1 MKQIIP
7 LFTILFIMFSC
18 STQEQTVSTQKQTVE
33 FVDFPDEQM
42 AGLIKWKLKIES
54 DDLIPIEKL
63 SELTELELESTDPE
77 KYDLTGL
84 EFATGLE
91 KLIIHNAHNISDIRP
106 LARLKKLKTLIIFRN
121 SIDDISPLSDLT
133 QLQELSFY
141 QGYVR
146 DISPLSNLT
155 QLNRL
160 VLVANPIT
168 DFSPLSG
175 LTELTYLSIHR
186 TGLSDLSV
194 LSNLENLTQLWLG
207 YNIISDISPLK
218 GLTQLTTLSLYN
230 NRISNIEPLSNLT
243 NLTKLHIY
251 NNPVS
256 DISALSN
263 LQKLEKLEF
272 HEPIADISPLSALV
286 NLKSLRFLVPP
297 PEIESLATMA
307 SLTSLEFF
315 DSNISDISPL
325 AGLTELRDLKLY
337 RNKIEDITPLS
348 GMTNLETLE
357 LYRNNIT
364 EISPLAGLTQLTE
377 LRLDGNK
384 IEDISSL
391 SNLIQLTVLGL
402 QRNQIRDVSPIENL
416 NNLTVL
422 YLKHNPVEDTSP
434 VQRIFTNN
442 ENLNDPEE
450 LYPSHRPADHP
461 RVFHAHETRSTLPET
476 AIARLGKGGINIMR
490 FSPDGKY
497 FAVGSD
503 VGIYLYDVATG
514 DKINLPNKKI
524 GQVNALTFSSDS
536 RILAIGGYL
545 RPSIQLW
552 NLETETEL
560 RPISTPIPYHLN
572 SDIPIQSANALA
584 FAVKNTTLVCVN
596 HFGDVAYW
604 DLMSREKIVEHGTDA
619 DSDGNVLALSPDGS
633 IYARGSGVGLHFG
646 GPDGQISL
654 WNTHSGRREAKM
666 RGHRPLWPG
675 SKEQVGIRALAFSPD
690 GKTFASG
697 SEDMTVRIWNTKRGS
712 KHGTLKGHTGWVTAL
727 AFSKDGKTIASGD
740 TDGTVRVWNVHKKR
754 EVALLKGH
762 INTILALAFAP
773 DGKTLASGSAD
784 GTIHFWDP
792 NNGEK
797 ITTYDNDYTEL
808 ISTIAFSSDN
818 KTISTAMFNNHV
830 RKYDVKTGN
839 KVAEFTDGIQKF
851 TREITLSPDGTHLAC
866 QAENG
871 KIAFNARQSWRTD
884 KSYQGHEKIQIWDLK
899 NDKELPSLMHAYGK
913 MAFSPDN
920 KMLVSGFSE
929 ESERM
934 INQDTMVYTGGGGDL
949 FWFWDVKSGKREFS
963 ITPRDYVSF
972 YPIAFTSDGTKFVS
986 SDRSEFTVFWDYN
999 TRKRGHTIEVGADVF
1014 AISRD
1019 NNYIAI
1025 KDFLDISLW
1034 DISKLEMIGNIGSIK
1049 GSYAH
1054 SLEGAA
1060 GKVLTFSPEGTI
1072 LLVSSVSHIHSFCSD
1087 AIDLIDVKTGNKL
1100 LSLPGHTEPI
1110 ETLLFSHDGKTL
1122 ASGSQD
1128 GTVLL
1133 WNWDEIL
1140 RDIKLENRWQDDK

>member
-1 MKQIIP
+1 
-7 LFTILFIMFSC
+7 MFSC
-18 STQEQTVSTQKQTVE
+18 STQEQTGE

-42 AGLIKWKLKIES
+42 AGLIKWKLKLES
-54 DDLIPIEKL
+54 DDPIPIEKL
-63 SELTELELESTDPE
+63 NELTELELEYTEPK

-84 EFATGLE
+84 EFASNLE
-91 KLIIHNAHNISDIRP
+91 KLIIRHAYNISDIRP
-106 LARLKKLKTLIIFRN
+106 LAKLKKLKTLKIFRN
-121 SIDDISPLSDLT
+121 SIDDISPLSNLT
-133 QLQELSFY
+133 QLQELTILDGF
-141 QGYVR
+141 VR
-146 DISPLSNLT
+146 DISPLSKLK
-155 QLNRL
+155 QLSRL
-160 VLVANPIT
+160 HIVANPIT

-175 LTELTYLSIHR
+175 LAELTYLSIHR
-186 TGLSDLSV
+186 TALSDLAV
-194 LSNLENLTQLWLG
+194 LSNLEKLTQLWLS
-207 YNIISDISPLK
+207 NNNISDLSPLK

-230 NRISNIEPLSNLT
+230 NKISNIEPLSNLT
-243 NLTKLHIY
+243 NLTMLVMY
-251 NNPVS
+251 DNPVS
-256 DISALSN
+256 DISALAN
-263 LQKLEKLEF
+263 LQKLEALEF
-272 HEPIADISPLSALV
+272 HEPIADISPLSALA
-286 NLKSLRFLVPP
+286 NLKFLRFLVPP
-297 PEIESLATMA
+297 PEIESLATME
-307 SLTSLEFF
+307 SLTSLEFS

-325 AGLTELRDLKLY
+325 AGLTELRELKLH
-337 RNKIEDITPLS
+337 RNKIEDITPLI

-364 EISPLAGLTQLTE
+364 DISPLAGLTQLTE

-384 IEDISSL
+384 IKDISSL
-391 SNLIQLTVLGL
+391 ANLTKLTVLGL
-402 QRNQIRDVSPIENL
+402 ERNQIRDVSPIENL
-416 NNLTVL
+416 NSLTVL
-422 YLKHNPVEDTSP
+422 YLKHNPVEDAFP
-434 VQRIFTNN
+434 IQRIFTNN
-442 ENLNDPEE
+442 ENLNDPKE
-450 LYPSHRPADHP
+450 LYPRHRPADHP
-461 RVFHAHETRSTLPET
+461 RVFHAHETRLALPET

-490 FSPDGKY
+490 FSPDGKF

-503 VGIYLYDVATG
+503 VGVYLYDVATG
-514 DKINLPNKKI
+514 DKIDLPNKKI

-560 RPISTPIPYHLN
+560 PPISTPIAYHQN
-572 SDIPIQSANALA
+572 SDIPIHSANALA
-584 FAVKNTTLVCVN
+584 FAVKDTTLVCMN

-604 DLMSREKIVEHGTDA
+604 DMISREKIVEHGTDA
-619 DSDGNVLALSPDGS
+619 DWDGNVLALSPDGR
-633 IYARGSGVGLHFG
+633 IYARGAGVGLRSG

-666 RGHRPLWPG
+666 RGHKSLWPW
-675 SKEQVGIRALAFSPD
+675 SKKQVGIRALAFSPD

-712 KHGTLKGHTGWVTAL
+712 KRGTLKGHTGWVTAV

-740 TDGTVRVWNVHKKR
+740 TDGTVRVWNVRKKR

-792 NNGEK
+792 NNGNK
-797 ITTYDNDYTEL
+797 ITTFDNDYTE
-808 ISTIAFSSDN
+808 SVSSIAFSSDN

-871 KIAFNARQSWRTD
+871 KIAFNARESWRTD
-884 KSYQGHEKIQIWDLK
+884 KSYQGHERIQVWDLK
-899 NDKELPSLMHAYGK
+899 NDRELPSLMHAYGK

-929 ESERM
+929 ENERM
-934 INQDTMVYTGGGGDL
+934 MSKHDTLVYTGGGGAYY
-949 FWFWDVKSGKREFS
+949 WFWDVQSGKRAFN
-963 ITPRDYVSF
+963 ITPHDYVSF
-972 YPIAFTSDGTKFVS
+972 YPIAFTHDGTKVVS
-986 SDRSEFTVFWDYN
+986 SNRSRVTVFWDYN
-999 TRKRGHTIEVGADVF
+999 TRKRGRTIEVGGDEF

-1025 KDFLDISLW
+1025 KHFMDISLW
-1034 DISKLEMIGNIGSIK
+1034 DIKKLEKIGTIEPGSIK

-1054 SLEGAA
+1054 SLEGAR
-1060 GKVLTFSPEGTI
+1060 GKVFTFSPGGTI

-1100 LSLPGHTEPI
+1100 HSLPGHTEPI
-1110 ETLLFSHDGKTL
+1110 EILKFSRDGKIL

-1133 WNWDEIL
+1133 WDWDEVL
-1140 RDIKLENRWQDDK
+1140 RDIKLENRWQNNN

>member
-1 MKQIIP
+1 MKQIIR
-7 LFTILFIMFSC
+7 LFTILFVMFSC
-18 STQEQTVSTQKQTVE
+18 STQGQTVE
-33 FVDFPDEQM
+33 FVDFPDEQI
-42 AGLIKWKLKIES
+42 AKLIKWKLKLES
-54 DDLIPIEKL
+54 DDPIPVEKL
-63 SELTELELESTDPE
+63 NQLTELELESTHPE

-91 KLIIHNAHNISDIRP
+91 KLIIHNAHNISDISP
-106 LARLKKLKTLIIFRN
+106 LAKLKKLKTLSIHDN

-133 QLQELSFY
+133 QLQELTILDGF
-141 QGYVR
+141 VR

-155 QLNRL
+155 QLSRL
-160 VLVANPIT
+160 HIVANPIT

-186 TGLSDLSV
+186 TGLSDLTV
-194 LSNLENLTQLWLG
+194 LSKLEKLTQLWLS
-207 YNIISDISPLK
+207 NNNISDISPLK
-218 GLTQLTTLSLYN
+218 GLTQLTTLSLYKN
-230 NRISNIEPLSNLT
+230 KISNIEPLSNLT
-243 NLTKLHIY
+243 NLTMLFIY

-256 DISALSN
+256 DISALAN
-263 LQKLEKLEF
+263 LQKLEQLKFPET
-272 HEPIADISPLSALV
+272 IADISPLSTLT
-286 NLKSLRFLVPP
+286 NLKSLKFLAPP
-297 PEIESLATMA
+297 PEIESLATLT
-307 SLTSLEFF
+307 SLTSLEFY
-315 DSNISDISPL
+315 DSNIRDISPL

-503 VGIYLYDVATG
+503 VGIYLYYVATG
-514 DKINLPNKKI
+514 EKIDLPNKKI

-560 RPISTPIPYHLN
+560 RPISTKIAYYQNSAPIH
-572 SDIPIQSANALA
+572 SANALA
-584 FAVKNTTLVCVN
+584 FSVKDTTLVSVS
-596 HFGDVAYW
+596 HDGDINYW
-604 DLMSREKIVEHGTDA
+604 DLISREKIVEHGTDA
-619 DSDGNVLALSPDGS
+619 DSDGNVLALSPDGR
-633 IYARGSGVGLHFG
+633 IYARGAGVGLHFG

-666 RGHRPLWPG
+666 RGHRPWWPG

-740 TDGTVRVWNVHKKR
+740 TEGTVRVWNVRKKR

-784 GTIHFWDP
+784 GAIHFWDP
-792 NNGEK
+792 SNGNK
-797 ITTYDNDYTEL
+797 ITTFDNDYTE
-808 ISTIAFSSDN
+808 SVSSIAFSVDN

-830 RKYDVKTGN
+830 RKYDVKTGD
-839 KVAEFTDGIQKF
+839 KVAEYTDGIQKF
-851 TREITLSPDGTHLAC
+851 TREITFSPDGTHLAY

-871 KIAFNARQSWRTD
+871 IIAFNARESWRTD
-884 KSYQGHEKIQIWDLK
+884 KSYQGHEKIQVWDLK

-929 ESERM
+929 ENERM
-934 INQDTMVYTGGGGDL
+934 LNQDTMVYTGGGGDR
-949 FWFWDVKSGKREFS
+949 FWFWDIQSGKREFS

-972 YPIAFTSDGTKFVS
+972 YPIAFTHDGSKFVS
-986 SDRSEFTVFWDYN
+986 SDMSKVTAFWDYN
-999 TRKRGHTIEVGADVF
+999 TQKEGQTIGVGADKF

-1025 KDFLDISLW
+1025 REFRDISLW
-1034 DISKLEMIGNIGSIK
+1034 DINKLELIGTIETGSIM
-1049 GSYAH
+1049 GFYED

-1060 GKVLTFSPEGTI
+1060 GKVLTFSPEGNI
-1072 LLVSSVSHIHSFCSD
+1072 LLVSSVSHINSFCSD
-1087 AIDLIDVKTGNKL
+1087 AVDLIDVKTGNKL

-1110 ETLLFSHDGKTL
+1110 KTLVFSHDGKTL

-1133 WNWDEIL
+1133 WDWDEIL
-1140 RDIKLENRWQDDK
+1140 RDIKLENRWQNDK